1 MAFPFRRCEAGTRD
15 FEEMF
20 LKGLKIEHDD
30 EEIRDISFRKGVNL
44 IVDETNK
51 EDLKTSGNN
60 VGKTT
65 VLRLIDYCL
74 GAKGK
79 NIYQDPEFKN
89 KKNTEIEDFLTQ
101 KNIVIT
107 LTLKQDL
114 DDEESTEITMRR
126 NFLQY
131 ANKIQEIDGKKYSND
146 EYPKKLKELIFHS
159 KKEKPTFRQI
169 VSKNI
174 RDEKNRLVNTVKVL
188 HATTTHQ
195 EYEALYLFWF
205 GIDLEE
211 SDRKQKL
218 ISRKKL
224 ESTLQK
230 KLQAEGTLS
239 SINQSLI
246 VINRSLDS
254 LNEKK
259 DSFNL
264 NQNYENDIVR
274 FNQVKSELS
283 RSSTR
288 LSRLELRRELIVESG
303 NELDSEV
310 SDLDADKISALYN
323 EAKVLIPDLQ
333 KTFEETLSFHNSMI
347 QEKKR
352 FITEELPELDA
363 QIESL
368 NLNLNSLLKEE
379 KELADKLKNTGQ
391 KESFQS
397 ILDELALLSERKGSL
412 DEKKRLWE
420 RSLSQSQSINRE
432 LEEINE
438 GISSLDSTIQQRV
451 SEFNK
456 YFSDISSR
464 LYGEQ
469 FILSP
474 DKNDRGYELNISSIS
489 GNLGTGKK
497 KGQMASFDLAY
508 IQYADQANIDCLH
521 FILQDQIENV
531 HDNQISNLMTEIVSE
546 VNCQYVMPILKDKLP
561 DDVSIGDYT
570 VLTLSQ
576 DDKLFRI

>member
-1 MAFPFRRCEAGTRD
+1 
-15 FEEMF
+15 MF
-20 LKGLKIEHDD
+20 LKGLKIEHDN

-44 IVDETNK
+44 IVDETDK

-74 GAKGK
+74 GAKGR

-101 KNIVIT
+101 NNIVIT

-114 DDEESTEITMRR
+114 DDEESIEITMRR

-288 LSRLELRRELIVESG
+288 LSRLELRKELIVESS
-303 NELDSEV
+303 NELDSEF

-363 QIESL
+363 QIQTL

>member
-1 MAFPFRRCEAGTRD
+1 
-15 FEEMF
+15 MF
-20 LKGLKIEHDD
+20 LKGLKIEHDN
-30 EEIRDISFRKGVNL
+30 EVIRNIPFRKGVNL
-44 IVDETNK
+44 IVDETHK

-74 GAKGK
+74 GGNGK

-89 KKNTEIEDFLTQ
+89 KKNTEIEGFLKQ
-101 KNIVIT
+101 NNIVIT
-107 LTLKQDL
+107 LTLKRDL
-114 DDEESTEITMRR
+114 DDEESLEIITRR

-131 ANKIQEIDGKKYSND
+131 GNKIQEIDGEKYTND
-146 EYPKKLKELIFHS
+146 EYPRKLKELIFHS
-159 KKEKPTFRQI
+159 KKDKPTFRQI
-169 VSKNI
+169 ISKNI

-205 GIDLEE
+205 GIDLDDSE
-211 SDRKQKL
+211 RKQKL
-218 ISRKKL
+218 ISRRKL

-230 KLQAEGTLS
+230 KLKAEGTLS
-239 SINQSLI
+239 SIYQSLI
-246 VINRSLDS
+246 VINRSIES

-264 NQNYENDIVR
+264 NENYENDIAR

-288 LSRLELRRELIVESG
+288 LSRLELRRELIVESSQ
-303 NELDSEV
+303 ELDSEI
-310 SDLDADKISALYN
+310 SNMDTDKIKALYA

-333 KTFEETLSFHNSMI
+333 KTFEETLSFHNSMV

-363 QIESL
+363 QIEEL
-368 NLNLNSLLKEE
+368 NLNVTVLLLEE
-379 KELADKLKNTGQ
+379 EELAETLRNTGQ

-397 ILDELALLSERKGSL
+397 ILDELALLSERKGNL
-412 DEKKRLWE
+412 DEQKRLWE
-420 RSLSQSQSINRE
+420 RSLSQSKSIDQE
-432 LEEINE
+432 IEEIDE

-464 LYGEQ
+464 LYDEQ
-469 FILSP
+469 FVLSP
-474 DKNDRGYELNISSIS
+474 DKNDKGYELNISSIS

-508 IQYADQANIDCLH
+508 IQYADQENIDCLH

-561 DDVSIGDYT
+561 DDVPIEDYT
-570 VLTLSQ
+570 ILSLSQ
-576 DDKLFRI
+576 DDKLFRL

>member
-1 MAFPFRRCEAGTRD
+1 
-15 FEEMF
+15 MF

>member
-1 MAFPFRRCEAGTRD
+1 
-15 FEEMF
+15 MF

-51 EDLKTSGNN
+51 EDLKASGNN

-188 HATTTHQ
+188 HATTTHH

-288 LSRLELRRELIVESG
+288 LSRLELRKELIVESS
-303 NELDSEV
+303 NELDSEF
-310 SDLDADKISALYN
+310 SDLDADKISALYD

-363 QIESL
+363 QIETL

-521 FILQDQIENV
+521 FVLQDQIENV

>member
-1 MAFPFRRCEAGTRD
+1 
-15 FEEMF
+15 MF

-101 KNIVIT
+101 KNVVIT

-474 DKNDRGYELNISSIS
+474 DKNGRGYELNISSIS

>member
-1 MAFPFRRCEAGTRD
+1 
-15 FEEMF
+15 MF
-20 LKGLKIEHDD
+20 LKGLKIEHDN
-30 EEIRDISFRKGVNL
+30 EVIRYIQFRKGINL
-44 IVDETNK
+44 IVDETDK
-51 EDLKTSGNN
+51 ENLKTSGNN

-65 VLRLIDYCL
+65 VLRLVDYCL
-74 GAKGK
+74 GGNGK

-89 KKNTEIEDFLTQ
+89 KKNTEIEDFLKL

-107 LTLKQDL
+107 LTLKRDL
-114 DDEESTEITMRR
+114 DDEESLEITTRR

-131 ANKIQEIDGKKYSND
+131 GNKIQEINGKKYSND

-159 KKEKPTFRQI
+159 KKDKPTFRQI
-169 VSKNI
+169 ISKNI

-205 GIDLEE
+205 GIDLDDSE
-211 SDRKQKL
+211 RKQKL
-218 ISRKKL
+218 ISKKKL
-224 ESTLQK
+224 EATLQR
-230 KLQAEGTLS
+230 KLKAEGTLS
-239 SINQSLI
+239 SIYQSLI
-246 VINRSLDS
+246 VINRSIES

-264 NQNYENDIVR
+264 NENYEIDIAR

-283 RSSTR
+283 RLSTR
-288 LSRLELRRELIVESG
+288 LSRLELRKELIVESSQ
-303 NELDSEV
+303 ELDSEV
-310 SDLDADKISALYN
+310 SNLDTDRIRALYT

-333 KTFEETLSFHNSMI
+333 KTFEETLSFHNLMV

-363 QIESL
+363 QIETL
-368 NLNLNSLLKEE
+368 NLNVSALLQEE
-379 KELADKLKNTGQ
+379 KELAETLRNTGQ

-397 ILDELALLSERKGSL
+397 ILDELALLFERKGSL
-412 DEKKRLWE
+412 DEKKKLWE
-420 RSLSQSQSINRE
+420 RSLSQSKAIDQ
-432 LEEINE
+432 EIDEIDE

-469 FILSP
+469 FVLSP
-474 DKNDRGYELNISSIS
+474 DKNDKGYELNISSIT

-508 IQYADQANIDCLH
+508 IQYADRENIDCLH

-561 DDVSIGDYT
+561 SDVSIEDYT
-570 VLTLSQ
+570 ILTLSQ
-576 DDKLFRI
+576 DDKLFRV

>member
-1 MAFPFRRCEAGTRD
+1 
-15 FEEMF
+15 MF
-20 LKGLKIEHDD
+20 LKGLKIEHGN
-30 EEIRDISFRKGVNL
+30 EVIRYIPFRKGINL
-44 IVDETNK
+44 IVDETDK
-51 EDLKTSGNN
+51 ENLKTSGNN

-65 VLRLIDYCL
+65 VLRLVDYCL
-74 GAKGK
+74 GGNGK

-89 KKNTEIEDFLTQ
+89 KKNTEIEDFLKQ

-107 LTLKQDL
+107 LTLKRDL
-114 DDEESTEITMRR
+114 DDDESLEITTRR

-131 ANKIQEIDGKKYSND
+131 GNKIQEIDGKKYSND
-146 EYPKKLKELIFHS
+146 DYPRKLKELIFHS
-159 KKEKPTFRQI
+159 KKDKPTFRQI
-169 VSKNI
+169 ISKNI

-205 GIDLEE
+205 GIDLDDSE
-211 SDRKQKL
+211 RKQKL

-224 ESTLQK
+224 EATLQR
-230 KLQAEGTLS
+230 KLKAEGTLS
-239 SINQSLI
+239 SIYQSLI
-246 VINRSLDS
+246 VINRSIES

-264 NQNYENDIVR
+264 NANYEINIAR

-288 LSRLELRRELIVESG
+288 LSRLELRKELIVESSQ
-303 NELDSEV
+303 ELDSEV
-310 SDLDADKISALYN
+310 SNLDTDRIRALYT

-333 KTFEETLSFHNSMI
+333 KTFEETLSFHNLMV

-352 FITEELPELDA
+352 FIREELPELDS
-363 QIESL
+363 QIETL
-368 NLNLNSLLKEE
+368 NLNVSALLQEE
-379 KELADKLKNTGQ
+379 KELADILRNTGQ

-412 DEKKRLWE
+412 DEKKKLWE
-420 RSLSQSQSINRE
+420 RSFSQSKAIDQ
-432 LEEINE
+432 EIDEIDE

-464 LYGEQ
+464 LYDEQ
-469 FILSP
+469 FVLSP
-474 DKNDRGYELNISSIS
+474 DKNDKGYELNISSIS

-508 IQYADQANIDCLH
+508 IQYADQENIDCLH

-561 DDVSIGDYT
+561 DDVSVDDDTI
-570 VLTLSQ
+570 LTLSQ
-576 DDKLFRI
+576 DDKLFRV